1 MMASVVPC
9 VLLAAN
15 PSYEDAEAANR
26 LIDEEKVW
34 VYDCFQW
41 DRYRTSYFRFNGTR
55 EIDGKEWHI
64 LESVGG
70 KLWIFEICSVDNLSD
85 LAKVT
90 VSDAVEEVALMREE
104 NGVVYRLIKKSS
116 DDPTPVEVVLY
127 DFNAGVGDSYEAWH
141 PAFIND
147 DYKIDE
153 YFSDSRNRVSS
164 IESVKVGNRFVNS
177 YSCDWLYTELSNG
190 TARNKSDKF
199 QYAEGIGN
207 IGLGLLH
214 VLAFEETT
222 GFTDYGFQR
231 FEDNYGKTLYSKR
244 PFYYVITH
252 DYVPMINTERTWI
265 YRCGENGGDLLRYI
279 RMEKTGEGTADLIL
293 VGEKQLNGESDIDY
307 TDYVKDGEPKRLYS
321 IREDNDARAVY
332 LVNADRKESLLYDF
346 MTDVDF
352 PMPAMING
360 DPVDR
365 RSAFDNGILIR
376 KVEWVELE
384 DYRYLPEFVATVDN
398 EEVRLI
404 ESIGNTGR
412 GGFSGIWTKSG
423 MEASAAGE
431 SLYNTALE
439 CVVDD
444 NGEVVWQAP
453 KLDPGSVED
462 VPSANAESVTIQLS
476 AKLLTARATDSNAAV
491 DLALYDVSGRKIASV
506 FGQAEVSL
514 STDRIPSGAY
524 VARASEGTGFVTT
537 MRVMLK

>member
-1 MMASVVPC
+1 MMASVAPC
-9 VLLAAN
+9 VSLAAN
-15 PSYEDAEAANR
+15 PSSEDAEAANR

-64 LESVGG
+64 LESTGG
-70 KLWIFEICSVDNLSD
+70 KRWVFKNCSADNLSD
-85 LAKVT
+85 LATVT

-104 NGVVYRLIKKSS
+104 NGVVYRLIEESS
-116 DDPTPVEVVLY
+116 DDRTPVEVVLY
-127 DFNAGVGDSYEAWH
+127 DFNAGVGDSYNAWH
-141 PAFIND
+141 PSLPHDFFKTDGIC
-147 DYKIDE
+147 
-153 YFSDSRNRVSS
+153 FDSMNRVSS
-164 IESVKVGNRFVNS
+164 IEIINVGNGSVNA
-177 YSCDWLYTELSNG
+177 YSCDWLYKESNG
-190 TARNKSDKF
+190 TAKCEKDKF
-199 QYAEGIGN
+199 QYADGIGN
-207 IGLGLLH
+207 IGMGLLH
-214 VLAFEETT
+214 ALNYDVAV
-222 GFTDYGFQR
+222 GGDYGFQR
-231 FEDNYGKTLYSKR
+231 FEDNSGKTLYSKR

-293 VGEKQLNGESDIDY
+293 VGEKQLNGENDIDY
-307 TDYVKDGEPKRLYS
+307 TDYVKAGEPKRLYS

-332 LVNADRKESLLYDF
+332 LVNADEKESLLYDF

-384 DYRYLPEFVATVDN
+384 DYRCLPEFVATVDN

-423 MEASAAGE
+423 MEASTAGE

-439 CVVDD
+439 RVVDD

-453 KLDPGSVED
+453 KQDPGSVED

-506 FGQAEVSL
+506 SGQAEVSL
-514 STDRIPSGAY
+514 STERIPSGAY